1 MRLTDHYNFRSV
13 REPDIGPPNQK
24 PKALDDTG
32 TWVNKFFDQDDI
44 QVCGK
49 GDIGVKRFVARS
61 RIYRW
66 VNQARGYRQA
76 ESVLD

>member
-44 QVCGK
+44 RCVERE
-49 GDIGVKRFVARS
+49 ILA
-61 RIYRW
+61 
-66 VNQARGYRQA
+66 
-76 ESVLD
+76 